1 MIAYTPCT
9 RGEGAELITRLLCA
23 KELLPRKGGGR
34 KRELRIANATGSAAF
49 MRSRRLDMNVQQCIR
64 RDAVFVLREVSYE
77 LIVGDRCQ
85 QERHV

>member
-34 KRELRIANATGSAAF
+34 KRELRTANATGSAAF
-49 MRSRRLDMNVQQCIR
+49 MRRRRLVGYDCATRYLTRSGVR
-64 RDAVFVLREVSYE
+64 AV
-77 LIVGDRCQ
+77 
-85 QERHV
+85 